1 MTPPF
6 APVPE
11 TLGTSEPERDR
22 QAQRRTTKRVRER
35 RRPSHYVLPV
45 WTGLVILWTVMP
57 IAVMVVYS
65 FNKSP
70 NQRATFHWYGF
81 TTYWYR
87 HVFQIPDLTNALIHS
102 LVVASVSTAIAT
114 VIGVPMAMAL
124 ARHRFWGRS
133 LIDATVFVDIAAP
146 SVVVGASLLALF
158 LTLNISRGLMT
169 IIIAHVAFNV
179 AFVIIVVRA
188 RILGLDRS
196 IERAAADLGAGPWTA
211 FQKVLLPLIMP
222 GILAGAMLCFA
233 MSIDDFII
241 TEFVAGQTLTFPLW
255 VYGSVKVGIPPQ
267 VFVMGTMI
275 FLFGVALALV
285 NVYMAR
291 RTARAEASA
300 LRVAAAAAAT
310 GA

>member
-1 MTPPF
+1 MSRPL

-11 TLGTSEPERDR
+11 FLEPPEPASERSTPARKGR
-22 QAQRRTTKRVRER
+22 RVRER
-35 RRPSHYVLPV
+35 HGPAHYILPA
-45 WTGLVILWTVMP
+45 WTGLVILWTIVP
-57 IAVMVVYS
+57 IIVMVVYS

-70 NQRATFHWYGF
+70 NQRETFHWYGF

-87 HVFQIPDLTNALIHS
+87 HVFQIPDLTHALVNS

-114 VIGVPMAMAL
+114 LIGVPMAMAL
-124 ARHRFWGRS
+124 ARHRFLGRGA
-133 LIDATVFVDIAAP
+133 IDATVFVDIAAP

-158 LTLNISRGLMT
+158 LTLNIDRGLVT

-188 RILGLDRS
+188 RIVGLDRS
-196 IERAAADLGAGPWTA
+196 IERAAADLGAGPWTT
-211 FQKVLLPLIMP
+211 FQKVLLPLMLP

-275 FLFGVALALV
+275 FVFGIALALV
-285 NVYMAR
+285 NSFVAR
-291 RTARAEASA
+291 RTARSEAA
-300 LRVAAAAAAT
+300 AMRIAAAAAAA

>member
-1 MTPPF
+1 MSGPRH
-6 APVPE
+6 
-11 TLGTSEPERDR
+11 L
-22 QAQRRTTKRVRER
+22 RER
-35 RRPSHYVLPV
+35 RGPSYYLLPV
-45 WTGLVILWTVMP
+45 WTGLVILWTVVP

-70 NQRATFHWYGF
+70 NQRETFHWYGF

-87 HVFQIPDLTNALIHS
+87 HVFQIPDLTNALMHS
-102 LVVASVSTAIAT
+102 LIVASASTAIAT
-114 VIGVPMAMAL
+114 LIGVPMAMAL
-124 ARHRFWGRS
+124 ARHRFWGRT

-158 LTLNISRGLMT
+158 LTLNIGRGLIT

-188 RILGLDRS
+188 RIIGLDRS
-196 IERAAADLGAGPWTA
+196 IERAAADLGAGPWTT
-211 FQKVLLPLIMP
+211 FQKVLLPLILP

-275 FLFGVALALV
+275 FVFGVALALI
-285 NVYMAR
+285 NVYVAR

-300 LRVAAAAAAT
+300 MRVAAAAAAA

>member
-1 MTPPF
+1 M
-6 APVPE
+6 
-11 TLGTSEPERDR
+11 S
-22 QAQRRTTKRVRER
+22 RRRER
-35 RRPSHYVLPV
+35 RGPSHYILPL
-45 WTGLVILWTVMP
+45 WTALVILWTVVP
-57 IAVMVVYS
+57 IIVMIVYS
-65 FNKSP
+65 FNRSP
-70 NQRATFHWYGF
+70 NQRETFHWYGF

-87 HVFQIPDLTNALIHS
+87 HVFQIPDLTNALVHS
-102 LVVASVSTAIAT
+102 IEVACASTLIAT
-114 VIGVPMAMAL
+114 LIGVPMAMAL
-124 ARHRFWGRS
+124 ARHRFFGRTVV
-133 LIDATVFVDIAAP
+133 DATVFVDIAAP

-158 LTLNISRGLMT
+158 LTLNISRGLIT

-188 RILGLDRS
+188 RIVGLDRS
-196 IERAAADLGAGPWTA
+196 IERAAADLGAGPWTS
-211 FQKVLLPLIMP
+211 FQKVLLPLILP

-275 FLFGVALALV
+275 FVFGVVLALV
-285 NVYMAR
+285 NVYVAR
-291 RTARAEASA
+291 RAARAAASA
-300 LRVAAAAAAT
+300 MQVAAAAAAA

>member
-1 MTPPF
+1 VTPPLGAATGF
-6 APVPE
+6 VEAEPGRGAPA
-11 TLGTSEPERDR
+11 
-22 QAQRRTTKRVRER
+22 QAGRRVRAR
-35 RRPSHYVLPV
+35 RGASHYVLPL
-45 WTGLVILWTVMP
+45 WTGLVILWTVIP
-57 IAVMVVYS
+57 IIVMVVYS

-70 NQRATFHWYGF
+70 NQRETFHWYGF
-81 TTYWYR
+81 TTYWYQ
-87 HVFQIPDLTNALIHS
+87 HVFQIPDLTNALVHS
-102 LVVASVSTAIAT
+102 IEVACASTAIAT
-114 VIGVPMAMAL
+114 LIGVPMAMAL
-124 ARHRFWGRS
+124 ARHRFWGRT

-158 LTLNISRGLMT
+158 LTLNISRGLVT

-188 RILGLDRS
+188 RIVGLDRS
-196 IERAAADLGAGPWTA
+196 IERAAADLGAGPWTS
-211 FQKVLLPLIMP
+211 FQKVLLPLILP

-275 FLFGVALALV
+275 FIFGVALALV
-285 NVYMAR
+285 NVYVAR
-291 RTARAEASA
+291 RSARSEAA
-300 LRVAAAAAAT
+300 ANRVAAAAAAA